1 MPKKMFEKLIV
12 KFISQTANL
21 EDLTRLMKYL
31 EDKKNLETFKSYI
44 KTNYYSVYAMQN
56 IDRKDILDV
65 LQKRISEEKN
75 KISRRK
81 AHMRIFKYAA
91 ILTVFFGLGY
101 YYNSLQNSNKTEFI
115 IPDDDDIVLTTSDGK
130 NIILKEEYDEVQ
142 VESKITLKKNSG
154 QLNYNKISKI
164 NYQNNKPVIHTIKVP
179 HGKKFKILLSDGTL
193 VHLNSGSKFNYP
205 VSFDE
210 HKPREVFL
218 QGEAYF
224 DVAERINQIF
234 TVNTKTVNVEVY
246 GTEFNFKNYPED
258 SFSEV
263 VLVDGSIGLYSK
275 FNQGITRL
283 KPGTKGSFDNTDYTI
298 SQEKI
303 NTSIYT
309 SWIDGVIVFRNESFD
324 NIISKLER
332 IYNVEI
338 INNGQQGLNET
349 FNAKININEEDIN
362 VVLSYFNKI
371 HNIKYQTFNNKI
383 IIN

>member
-1 MPKKMFEKLIV
+1 MFEKLII
-12 KFISQTANL
+12 KFISQTANID
-21 EDLTRLMKYL
+21 DLNRLMKFL
-31 EDKKNLETFKSYI
+31 DDKKNLEIFKSFI
-44 KTNYYSVYAMQN
+44 KTNYYSIYAMQN
-56 IDRKDILDV
+56 FERDDILKV
-65 LQKRISEEKN
+65 LQKRILDEKR
-75 KISRRK
+75 KISK
-81 AHMRIFKYAA
+81 KKIFKKLLRYAA
-91 ILTVFFGLGY
+91 ILTLFFGLGY
-101 YYNSLQNSNKTEFI
+101 YYNSFQIDNKKEFI

-130 NIILKEEYDEVQ
+130 NIILDEESDVIQ
-142 VESKITLKKNSG
+142 VESKVKLNKNSG

-164 NYQNNKPVIHTIKVP
+164 NFQNKEPVVHTLKVP
-179 HGKKFKILLSDGTL
+179 HGKKFKLLLSDGTL
-193 VHLNSGSKFNYP
+193 VHLNSGSELKYP
-205 VSFDE
+205 ARFQE
-210 HKPREVFL
+210 NKPRVVFL

-224 DVAERINQIF
+224 NVAERTNQIF

-258 SFSEV
+258 RFSDV
-263 VLVDGSIGLYSK
+263 VLVHGSIGLYSK
-275 FNQGITRL
+275 FNQEITML
-283 KPGTKGSFDNTDYTI
+283 KPSTKGSFDNTNYSI

-338 INNGQQGLNET
+338 INNGQQGLDET

-362 VVLSYFNKI
+362 EVLSYFNKI
-371 HNIKYQTFNNKI
+371 HNIKYQTFKNKI